1 MGEVE
6 VVVRPWVAD
15 AHGGV
20 DVFEFIASLPPG
32 NRERDDIDRQ
42 VAFEEPRASWGRSV
56 NRLYLDACAIIYL
69 VEAVD
74 PFHAHVA
81 RRLQLHGA
89 GGESD
94 VVTSLLSRLECR
106 TRPLRDND
114 EKLIGRLVL
123 SELSPGVIER
133 ATVLRARH
141 GFKTPD
147 ALHLASAIEMGA
159 SVFLT
164 GDRTL
169 ARCDEINVEIIEARG

>member
-1 MGEVE
+1 M
-6 VVVRPWVAD
+6 
-15 AHGGV
+15 
-20 DVFEFIASLPPG
+20 
-32 NRERDDIDRQ
+32 
-42 VAFEEPRASWGRSV
+42 

-106 TRPLRDND
+106 TRPLRDGD
-114 EKLIGRLVL
+114 ERLIARYDAFFSARRLVL

-164 GDRTL
+164 GDRTRAL
-169 ARCDEINVEIIEARG
+169 RRDQRRDHRSARVTVQR

>member
-1 MGEVE
+1 M
-6 VVVRPWVAD
+6 
-15 AHGGV
+15 
-20 DVFEFIASLPPG
+20 
-32 NRERDDIDRQ
+32 
-42 VAFEEPRASWGRSV
+42 

-106 TRPLRDND
+106 TRPLRDGD
-114 EKLIGRLVL
+114 ERLIARYDAFFSARRLVL